1 MISRL
6 KSWFLLL
13 KTQRIGPKFF
23 STISES
29 ERSFKLIQSN
39 FQESSFTTASMLKG
53 SKSTRYGAHFTR
65 DGLDTTMSNGHL
77 TMKKEKTLPHIMR
90 SHTILAVKTPGSKKR
105 KNMRSI
111 ELSLENLGVE
121 DALQKLASFSQAV
134 RINIPFHLYF
144 FYFIPLTSFFLQFSK
159 RVSAELR
166 ARAERAEQVLK
177 EQDKISRAIKK
188 DLLKRVELLSK

>member
-1 MISRL
+1 
-6 KSWFLLL
+6 
-13 KTQRIGPKFF
+13 
-23 STISES
+23 
-29 ERSFKLIQSN
+29 
-39 FQESSFTTASMLKG
+39 
-53 SKSTRYGAHFTR
+53 
-65 DGLDTTMSNGHL
+65 MSNGHL

-121 DALQKLASFSQAV
+121 DALQKLASFSQA
-134 RINIPFHLYF
+134 
-144 FYFIPLTSFFLQFSK
+144 FSK

>member
-121 DALQKLASFSQAV
+121 DALQKLASFSQA
-134 RINIPFHLYF
+134 
-144 FYFIPLTSFFLQFSK
+144 FSK